1 MGGDGRSSVGKENDR
16 RSHWSSSRSERNRLR
31 MSSGPERRGGADSR
45 VSFEVSRGE
54 RGSAARILE
63 CRVLCEVI
71 ERGAGR
77 ARGGAVAFFSAR
89 IELPNQNSYNRQ
101 RSSGFLTPEKH
112 PAKNTSHGC
121 LDFTGSNIER
131 VPGGAKIPGHARLG
145 CQVCLKTAKHPAPG
159 QF

>member
-1 MGGDGRSSVGKENDR
+1 MGGGFSAGGGEC
-16 RSHWSSSRSERNRLR
+16 
-31 MSSGPERRGGADSR
+31 GADSR
-45 VSFEVSRGE
+45 MSSDVW
-54 RGSAARILE
+54 
-63 CRVLCEVI
+63 LCEVI

-77 ARGGAVAFFSAR
+77 GRGSAVAFFSAR

-112 PAKNTSHGC
+112 PAKTKSHGC